1 MSFFEALGLNIIFL
15 LFPIF
20 VILVINAYYNNIENH
35 EKSILFDISIFT
47 STYLIIRYSKYYA
60 SNECLMLLVNIP
72 FIISI
77 VKKKKFT
84 SLIISLMIV
93 YFYNRIYNLN
103 LYIVLAEYMVY
114 FVVFNYILKNKS
126 FEVVLYTFSFFKI
139 FMLSLEMYH
148 ISNGISFLATNRL
161 MLMIVIFITISIL
174 SNFAITK
181 GEETISLNVVLKKL
195 EHEKEIKLSL
205 FKLTHEVKNPLA
217 VVSGYLSMMNYNDI
231 EKVKKYNKII
241 KEEVDRT
248 LDIMD
253 NFSEYTKININK
265 KMMNLKDLILD
276 TEESLSSWYNEKN
289 IKICFENLIDVFI
302 LGDYERLKQVLINM
316 IKNSIEAI
324 DKDGIICIKLID
336 KRKNII
342 MEVIDNG
349 CGMSDEVLS
358 HIHEVFYTT
367 KTKGSG
373 IGVALSNEI
382 IELHGGNIKY
392 DSKVGVGTKV
402 IINIPKA
409 KNV

>member
-20 VILVINAYYNNIENH
+20 VILVINAYYNNIENK
-35 EKSILFDISIFT
+35 EKSVHFDISLF
-47 STYLIIRYSKYYA
+47 SSVYLIIRYSKYYA

-93 YFYNRIYNLN
+93 YFYNKTYNLN

-126 FEVVLYTFSFFKI
+126 FGVVLYTFSFFKI

-148 ISNGISFLATNRL
+148 ILNGISFLATNRL
-161 MLMIVIFITISIL
+161 ILMIVIFITISIL

-181 GEETISLNVVLKKL
+181 GEETISLNVVLRKL

-265 KMMNLKDLILD
+265 KMMNLKNLILD
-276 TEESLSSWYNEKN
+276 TEESLSSCYNEKN

-342 MEVIDNG
+342 IEVIDNG
-349 CGMSDEVLS
+349 CGMSKEVLS
-358 HIHEVFYTT
+358 HIHEIFYTT
-367 KTKGSG
+367 KAKGSG

>member
-20 VILVINAYYNNIENH
+20 VILVINAYYNNIENK
-35 EKSILFDISIFT
+35 EKSVLFDISLF
-47 STYLIIRYSKYYA
+47 SSVYLIIRYSKYYA

-93 YFYNRIYNLN
+93 YFYNKTYNLN

-126 FEVVLYTFSFFKI
+126 FGVVLYTFSFFKI

-148 ISNGISFLATNRL
+148 ILNGISFLATNRL
-161 MLMIVIFITISIL
+161 ILMIVIFVTISIL

-181 GEETISLNVVLKKL
+181 GEETISLNVVLRKL

-265 KMMNLKDLILD
+265 KMMNLKNLILD
-276 TEESLSSWYNEKN
+276 TEESLSSCYNEKN

-342 MEVIDNG
+342 IEVIDNG
-349 CGMSDEVLS
+349 CGMSKEVLS
-358 HIHEVFYTT
+358 HIHEIFYTT
-367 KTKGSG
+367 KAKGSG

>member
-20 VILVINAYYNNIENH
+20 VILVINAYYNNIENK
-35 EKSILFDISIFT
+35 EKNVLFDISLF
-47 STYLIIRYSKYYA
+47 SSVYLIIRYSKYYA

-93 YFYNRIYNLN
+93 YFYNKTYNLN

-126 FEVVLYTFSFFKI
+126 FGVVLYTFSFFKI

-148 ISNGISFLATNRL
+148 ILNGISFLATNRL
-161 MLMIVIFITISIL
+161 ILMIVIFVTISIL

-181 GEETISLNVVLKKL
+181 GEETISLNVVLRKL

-265 KMMNLKDLILD
+265 KMMNLKNLILD
-276 TEESLSSWYNEKN
+276 TEESLSSCYNEKN

-342 MEVIDNG
+342 IEVIDNG
-349 CGMSDEVLS
+349 CGMSKEVLS
-358 HIHEVFYTT
+358 HIHEIFYTT
-367 KTKGSG
+367 KAKGSG

>member
-20 VILVINAYYNNIENH
+20 VILVINAYYNNIENK
-35 EKSILFDISIFT
+35 EKIVLFYISLF
-47 STYLIIRYSKYYA
+47 SSVYLIIRYSKYYA

-93 YFYNRIYNLN
+93 YFYNKTYNLN

-126 FEVVLYTFSFFKI
+126 FGVVLYTFSFFKI

-148 ISNGISFLATNRL
+148 ILNGISFLATNRL
-161 MLMIVIFITISIL
+161 ILMIVIFVTISIL

-181 GEETISLNVVLKKL
+181 GEETISLNVVLRKL

-265 KMMNLKDLILD
+265 KMMNLKNLILD
-276 TEESLSSWYNEKN
+276 TEESLSSCYNEKN

-342 MEVIDNG
+342 IEVIDNG
-349 CGMSDEVLS
+349 CGMSKEVLS
-358 HIHEVFYTT
+358 HIHEIFYTT
-367 KTKGSG
+367 KAKGSG

>member
-20 VILVINAYYNNIENH
+20 VILVINAYYNNIENK
-35 EKSILFDISIFT
+35 EKSVLFDISLF
-47 STYLIIRYSKYYA
+47 SSVYLIIRYSKYYA

-93 YFYNRIYNLN
+93 YFYNKTYNLN

-126 FEVVLYTFSFFKI
+126 FGVVLYTFSFFKI

-148 ISNGISFLATNRL
+148 ILNGISFLATNRL
-161 MLMIVIFITISIL
+161 ILMIVIFITISIL

-265 KMMNLKDLILD
+265 KMMNLKNLILD
-276 TEESLSSWYNEKN
+276 TEESLSSCYNEKN

-342 MEVIDNG
+342 IEVIDNG
-349 CGMSDEVLS
+349 CGMSKEVLS
-358 HIHEVFYTT
+358 HIHEIFYTT
-367 KTKGSG
+367 KAKGSG